1 MDVIRVVADDE
12 ATRHLQRRSHVKEMG
27 VWFVHIVRNTQLTS
41 SITGTIKQVDK
52 CHPLRGSNPIL
63 PSLSLPYVAAQAG
76 LYTYRIRSG
85 FDYREHLGSIS

>member
-1 MDVIRVVADDE
+1 MDVIRVAADDE
-12 ATRHLQRRSHVKEMG
+12 ATRHLHRGSRVKEVG
-27 VWFVHIVRNTQLTS
+27 VWLVPLIRNTQLTS

-63 PSLSLPYVAAQAG
+63 PSLSLSYVVAQAS

-85 FDYREHLGSIS
+85 FDYRKYLGSIR

>member
-1 MDVIRVVADDE
+1 MDVIRFAANDK

-27 VWFVHIVRNTQLTS
+27 VWLVPLVSNTQFTS

-52 CHPLRGSNPIL
+52 CHPFRGSNPLL
-63 PSLSLPYVAAQAG
+63 PSLSLPYVVNQAG

-85 FDYREHLGSIS
+85 FDYRKYLGSIR